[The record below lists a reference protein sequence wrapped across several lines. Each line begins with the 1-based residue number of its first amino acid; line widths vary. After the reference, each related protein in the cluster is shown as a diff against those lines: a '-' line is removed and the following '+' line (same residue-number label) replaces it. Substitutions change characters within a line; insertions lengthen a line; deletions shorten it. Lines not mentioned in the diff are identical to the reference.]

1 MIGGNKIYTGLVVD
15 DDYLK
20 VAKIRVTNKKITLI
34 GLDKVRLV
42 ESLNKKDKDSR
53 RSHSGEAFGG
63 ADDALEEG
71 EVFGLEEKEE
81 EDDDADEINFED
93 ALAGFDDLDDLGID
107 DFEEET
113 ADDIIDTDMAGET
126 EEAASS
132 NELLLYNLLSGI
144 DPDRVDLG
152 LSVPAGQTLFQILKD
167 VDFSSIKK
175 KDLRVIID
183 DRLEALHGVSKSS
196 DYYSYTVR
204 DDGSLLLASIDEEPG
219 ILQLVNS
226 SLNFYRGKLL
236 ISDVQPD
243 ETILVGLIRANYELD
258 EGSITGIIQFGES
271 KTRILFL
278 KGNKLWIVAPVVIEG
293 TKNQRFLNTV
303 FSKIL
308 FQLDTGEVASLDR
321 LIVCNNS
328 LGETAI
334 EFFEERF
341 QDVDVSEFRFSEEI
355 FESES
360 VSESSIP
367 AFTNA
372 IGAAWMASGFKKE
385 NFPKISLLPGYVND
399 RQKVFR
405 LQWHGFLLL
414 LCILLTPIV
423 VNYFYK
429 NYASQINQLEG
440 EISALDSQIRT
451 LDPTVKRSEQI
462 TNELDQVQAKLGLLS
477 ELNQGTL
484 RWSVNLDLL
493 NRGFN
498 NVNSIW
504 VNSMSEGQNGTVNLA
519 GTAMYQNR
527 IPRLA
532 NVFESATLLNVR
544 SGTIREQEVFEFRYT
559 IQSFVEDE
567 NIYTP
572 QSVQGI
578 QNLIQD

>member
-1 MIGGNKIYTGLVVD
+1 MIGGKKIYTGLVVD

-20 VAKIRVTNKKITLI
+20 VAKIQVTGKKVSLI

-42 ESLNKKDKDSR
+42 ESLNKKEKDDR
-53 RSHSGEAFGG
+53 RRHSEEAFGG
-63 ADDALEEG
+63 IDDALEEG
-71 EVFGLEEKEE
+71 EIFGLE
-81 EDDDADEINFED
+81 DDDDSDEIDFED

-107 DFEEET
+107 DLDDIEEEP
-113 ADDIIDTDMAGET
+113 ADEIIDTDMASET

-144 DPDRVDLG
+144 DPNRVDLG

-167 VDFSSIKK
+167 VDFSSTKK
-175 KDLRVIID
+175 KDLQVIVD

-204 DDGSLLLASIDEEPG
+204 DDGALLLASIDEEPG

-226 SLNFYRGKLL
+226 SLSFYRGKLF
-236 ISDVQPD
+236 ICDVQPD
-243 ETILVGLIRANYELD
+243 ETILLGLIRANYELD

-308 FQLDTGEVASLDR
+308 FQLDTGEVPSLDR
-321 LIVCNNS
+321 LIICNNS

-341 QDVDVSEFRFSEEI
+341 QDVDVTEFSFSEEI

-399 RQKVFR
+399 RQKIFQ

-423 VNYFYK
+423 ANYFYT
-429 NYASQINQLEG
+429 NYASQINQLEN
-440 EISALDSQIRT
+440 EVNSLNSQIRT
-451 LDPTVKRSEQI
+451 LDPTVQRSEEV
-462 TNELDQVQAKLGLLS
+462 TNELNQIQAKLGLLS

-484 RWSVNLDLL
+484 RWSVNLDIL

-498 NVNSIW
+498 NVNSLWI
-504 VNSMSEGQNGTVNLA
+504 NSMSEGQNGTVDLT

-572 QSVQGI
+572 ESVQGI
-578 QNLIQD
+578 QDLIQD